1 IESAARLCGAD
12 RAAIRLARDGLFHH
26 VASHGFSLE
35 HQERMRRE
43 PHRPNEG
50 LVGHVLSASK
60 SVHVVNPQTDSD
72 ARLAAI
78 AQRNNMRAVLGVPM
92 SREGVPIGVLVLTRS
107 EAQPFTDK
115 QIELVET
122 FADQAVIAIENVR
135 LFEAEQQRT
144 RELTESLE
152 QQTATAEVLKVISSS
167 PGELEPVFQAM
178 LANATRICEA
188 QFGNLL
194 LREL

>member
-26 VASHGFSLE
+26 VASHGFSSE

-78 AQRNNMRAVLGVPM
+78 AQRNNMRPVLGVPM
-92 SREGVPIGVLVLTRS
+92 SREEVPIGVLAFERIQ
-107 EAQPFTDK
+107 ANPFTDK

-135 LFEAEQQRT
+135 LFEAEQERT
-144 RELTESLE
+144 RELTESLQ
-152 QQTATAEVLKVISSS
+152 QQTATADVLKVISRSAFD
-167 PGELEPVFQAM
+167 LQVVLDT
-178 LANATRICEA
+178 LA
-188 QFGNLL
+188 
-194 LREL
+194 